1 MGQYWLVCNLSK
13 NEFIDPHRLGCGLK
27 LCEQVGSFPGT
38 ASGLLI
44 LCAAQREVRG
54 GGDLDT
60 EDNWHGP
67 ERESVGPGPMPKEY
81 PTIARRTIGR
91 WAGDRIALVGDYAEN
106 SDLPPRF
113 KASTIYKACRDG
125 EWLDISEDVAKVI
138 CHENGGRFVDMGG
151 YWDYAET

>member
-81 PTIARRTIGR
+81 PTIAQDDWTLGRRQNRIGR
-91 WAGDRIALVGDYAEN
+91 RLCRELGPSSALQGQHNLQGVQG
-106 SDLPPRF
+106 R
-113 KASTIYKACRDG
+113 G
-125 EWLDISEDVAKVI
+125 VA
-138 CHENGGRFVDMGG
+138 
-151 YWDYAET
+151 